1 MFDIKD
7 TNPFVT
13 ESQSNNNIVS
23 IMTIHDGSSS
33 INIKLNGINY
43 HVWFKILKILRG
55 KKRICYRKKNY
66 SKRRSTFDKWEA

>member
-43 HVWFKILKILRG
+43 HV
-55 KKRICYRKKNY
+55 
-66 SKRRSTFDKWEA
+66 